1 MAAGHARQAFP
12 GLSVVTALHQIGDP
26 DPDIVRCEF
35 PGAQVLRGTA
45 GGWVAVWKEHTY
57 TGKSPEGLVSKM
69 RTGQH
74 APAREDSTGA
84 TA

>member
-1 MAAGHARQAFP
+1 VSAPRQL
-12 GLSVVTALHQIGDP
+12 GEP
-26 DPDIVRCEF
+26 DPDIVRREF
-35 PGAQVLRGTA
+35 PGAQVMRGTA

-74 APAREDSTGA
+74 SPAREEPTEA